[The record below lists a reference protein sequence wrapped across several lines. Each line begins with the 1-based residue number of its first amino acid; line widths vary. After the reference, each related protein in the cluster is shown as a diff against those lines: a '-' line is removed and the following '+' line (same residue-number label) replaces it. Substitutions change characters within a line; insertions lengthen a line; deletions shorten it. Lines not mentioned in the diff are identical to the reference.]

1 MSNIRSLQLVNETA
15 ERDPVCGM
23 TVDPA
28 TAAGSATHDGH
39 TYHFCSTHCLRRF
52 EADPERYL
60 SGATEEMGH
69 SCCGGSASTTPAA
82 PAGGAVKY
90 TCPMDP
96 EIVRDEPGS
105 CPKCGM
111 ALEPM
116 SAAPPT
122 TKVEYVCP
130 MHPEVVRDEPG
141 SCPICGMALEPRT
154 VTLEEPPNPEQRDMT
169 RRFWV
174 GLVLGL
180 PVFVLAMADML
191 PTQFLSRTASNWV
204 QLVLTTPVVL
214 WCGWPFFVRAWQS
227 VVYRSPN
234 MFTLIALGVG
244 AAYLYSLAATVA
256 PGLFPEAF
264 RTASGAVEVYFDTA
278 AVVTVL
284 VLLGQVLE
292 IRARTKTGAAI
303 KRLLGLAPRTA
314 RVVRDGREEDV
325 SIEAVRPGDRLR
337 VRPGEKVPVDGTVIE
352 GTSAVDES
360 MVSGEPIPVE
370 KGPGDAVIGGT
381 VNGTGGLL
389 IRADRVGENT
399 VLAQIVRM
407 VGEAQR
413 SRAPVERLVNRV
425 SFYFVPAVLLVAVL
439 AFIGW
444 SLAGPPPRLAHALVN
459 AVAVLIIAC
468 PCALGL
474 ATPMAVMVGVGR
486 GAEAGVLV
494 KSAESLEVLGK
505 ADVLVFDKT
514 GTLTEGKPRLAR
526 VEPAADFTEDE
537 LLQLAAGIERGSEH
551 PLASAIVA
559 GAEARGLAVPAAR
572 DFQSITGKGV
582 VGTVN
587 GRRVVLGN
595 AALLN
600 DEGISFGAGSVSDGL
615 DAHRP
620 GEAQTAVLVAADGRY
635 AGRVGVADPIRATT
649 PRAVKQLHADG
660 LRLVMLTGDRRGPA
674 EAVAR
679 ELGIDEVIA
688 EVLPDQKRD
697 AVQRLQREGHIVAMA
712 GDGVNDAP
720 ALAQA
725 NVGIAMGTGTDV
737 AMESAGI
744 TLVKGDLQGIVRARH
759 LSRATM
765 RNIRQNLF
773 LAFVYNTI
781 GVPLAAFGLVNP
793 MLASVAM
800 SLSSLSVVGN
810 ALRLRRTEL

>member
-1 MSNIRSLQLVNETA
+1 MSKTHSLELLNEAA

-23 TVDPA
+23 AVNPA
-28 TAAGSATHDGH
+28 TAAGSTTHDGH

-60 SGATEEMGH
+60 SGTPEADH
-69 SCCGGSASTTPAA
+69 SCCGTVA
-82 PAGGAVKY
+82 PTGGAVKY

-96 EIVRDEPGS
+96 EIVRDEPGA

-116 SAAPPT
+116 GAVAPT
-122 TKVEYVCP
+122 TKVEYTCP
-130 MHPEVVRDEPG
+130 MHPEIVRDEPG

-154 VTLEEPPNPEQRDMT
+154 VTVEEPPNPELLDMT
-169 RRFWV
+169 RRFWI

-191 PTQFLSRTASNWV
+191 PGRLLSPSASNWI

-264 RTASGAVEVYFDTA
+264 RTGGAVEVYFDTA

-303 KRLLGLAPRTA
+303 KQLLGLAPRTA
-314 RVVRDGREEDV
+314 RLVRDGREEDV
-325 SIEAVRPGDRLR
+325 PIETVHPGDRLR

-370 KGPGDAVIGGT
+370 KQPGDAVIGGT

-389 IRADRVGENT
+389 IRAARVGENT

-444 SLAGPPPRLAHALVN
+444 SFAGPPPRLAHALVN

-486 GAEAGVLV
+486 GAEGGVLV

-526 VEPAADFTEDE
+526 VEPATGFTEDE
-537 LLQLAAGIERGSEH
+537 ILQLAASIERGSEH
-551 PLASAIVA
+551 PLAAAIVS
-559 GAEARGLAVPAAR
+559 GAEARGLTIPESR

-582 VGTVN
+582 SGTVN
-587 GRRVVLGN
+587 GRRLVLGN
-595 AALLN
+595 AALLHT
-600 DEGISFGAGSVSDGL
+600 EGVPLPELPASE
-615 DAHRP
+615 AHRP
-620 GEAQTAVLVAADGRY
+620 GEAQTAVLLAVDGTY
-635 AGRVGVADPIRATT
+635 AGRVSVADPIRAST
-649 PRAVKQLHADG
+649 PEAVKQLHADG
-660 LRLVMLTGDRRGPA
+660 LRLVMLTGDRRGTA

-679 ELGIDEVIA
+679 ELGIDEVMA
-688 EVLPDQKRD
+688 EVLPDQKRET
-697 AVQRLQREGHIVAMA
+697 VQRFQHEGHIVAMA

-725 NVGIAMGTGTDV
+725 NIGIAMGTGTDV

-744 TLVKGDLQGIVRARH
+744 TLVKGDLRGIVRARH

-773 LAFVYNTI
+773 LAFIYNTI

-810 ALRLRRTEL
+810 ALRLRRTNL